1 MGCGRLFL
9 STTTHSQYT
18 SISTPYHSPRKS
30 IAIAVQNECYYN
42 AKAMLLQPK
51 STAFS
56 CNKRI
61 SNKILG
67 VAKENDTIEIDN
79 KQTLFALFQHHKNNR
94 IIILNKR
101 I

>member
-1 MGCGRLFL
+1 
-9 STTTHSQYT
+9 
-18 SISTPYHSPRKS
+18 
-30 IAIAVQNECYYN
+30 
-42 AKAMLLQPK
+42 MLLQCKSNAIAAK

-67 VAKENDTIEIDN
+67 VAKENDTIKIDN
-79 KQTLFALFQHHKNNR
+79 KQTLFALFQHHKNNK

-101 I
+101 K

>member
-1 MGCGRLFL
+1 M
-9 STTTHSQYT
+9 Q
-18 SISTPYHSPRKS
+18 K
-30 IAIAVQNECYYN
+30 QCYYN
-42 AKAMLLQPK
+42 LKALFL
-51 STAFS
+51 AG
-56 CNKRI
+56 NKRI
-61 SNKILG
+61 SDNILG

>member
-1 MGCGRLFL
+1 M
-9 STTTHSQYT
+9 Q
-18 SISTPYHSPRKS
+18 K
-30 IAIAVQNECYYN
+30 QCYYYL
-42 AKAMLLQPK
+42 KALLL
-51 STAFS
+51 AG
-56 CNKRI
+56 NKRI

-79 KQTLFALFQHHKNNR
+79 KQTLFALFQHYKDNR

>member
-9 STTTHSQYT
+9 SITTHHQCT

-51 STAFS
+51 STVLAG
-56 CNKRI
+56 NKRT

-79 KQTLFALFQHHKNNR
+79 KQTLFALFQHYKNNR

>member
-1 MGCGRLFL
+1 
-9 STTTHSQYT
+9 
-18 SISTPYHSPRKS
+18 
-30 IAIAVQNECYYN
+30 
-42 AKAMLLQPK
+42 MLLQPK

-79 KQTLFALFQHHKNNR
+79 KQTLFALFQHHKDNR
-94 IIILNKR
+94 KSF
-101 I
+101 

>member
-1 MGCGRLFL
+1 M
-9 STTTHSQYT
+9 Q
-18 SISTPYHSPRKS
+18 K
-30 IAIAVQNECYYN
+30 QCYYN
-42 AKAMLLQPK
+42 LKALFL
-51 STAFS
+51 AG
-56 CNKRI
+56 NKRI

-79 KQTLFALFQHHKNNR
+79 KKTFFALFQHHKANR